1 MKPLVSRVIP
11 SLSLLLVTAC
21 VDYSSEEEPALSASE
36 DTDSTAELDTSDV
49 SAELDTADSGDTGSA
64 ELESEESEMSEC
76 GLEVLSE
83 SPYAYEQCFEEGPGH
98 FGACE
103 TCGYYGDVSYSDGAY
118 DCITCADGWEI
129 DVVFGDCTGY
139 CVEAGTAVNSVI
151 GSGCEPVSECV
162 LGL

>member
-1 MKPLVSRVIP
+1 MKSGV
-11 SLSLLLVTAC
+11 LLVISSITVLVVTGC
-21 VDYSSEEEPALSASE
+21 VDESSEEGVLKSE
-36 DTDSTAELDTSDV
+36 TATTNSMSELDT
-49 SAELDTADSGDTGSA
+49 DTRGDTSA
-64 ELESEESEMSEC
+64 SDEESDDSEVSEC
-76 GLEVLSE
+76 GREVLTE
-83 SPYAYEQCFEEGPGH
+83 SPHAYQQCFEGGANH

-103 TCGYYGDVSYSDGAY
+103 TCGYYGDESKYNGEY